1 MEDAPLQLGGVEELG
16 VQLLPLQRVERRDS
30 GAIRE
35 LEERASGGA
44 ALVVRERVLGL
55 VVIEL
60 LISVEQT
67 VPASNA
73 VLASL
78 GRVTDLRVVL
88 EARALAG
95 KLVVAEVS

>member
-1 MEDAPLQLGGVEELG
+1 MEDAPLQLGGVEELR
-16 VQLLPLQRVERRDS
+16 VQLLPLERVERSDS

-44 ALVVRERVLGL
+44 ALIVRERVLGL
-55 VVIEL
+55 IVIEL

-73 VLASL
+73 VLTSL